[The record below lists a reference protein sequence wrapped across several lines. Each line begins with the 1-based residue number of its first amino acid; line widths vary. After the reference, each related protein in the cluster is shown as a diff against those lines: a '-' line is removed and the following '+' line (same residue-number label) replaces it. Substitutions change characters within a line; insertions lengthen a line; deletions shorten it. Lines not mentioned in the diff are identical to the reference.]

1 MKAKPRLLNTFD
13 SNADGQLGIDEW
25 QAVRGAA
32 EHWVAEETRVTQAVK
47 PYHVMQDG
55 KNQAL
60 FLIANIPLQELAVTY
75 QQSIFL

>member
-1 MKAKPRLLNTFD
+1 
-13 SNADGQLGIDEW
+13 
-25 QAVRGAA
+25 
-32 EHWVAEETRVTQAVK
+32 VAEETRVTQAVK

-75 QQSIFL
+75 QRPIFLYVVCAFSTLCWVAMN